1 MKVRPILLVLI
12 LLAGFYYAT
21 THFAST
27 GALAPGLRR
36 CIRAPRRQ
44 PLTRTRPTMSRCL
57 RRTGLRRGE
66 QQNIASTAALPSVVN
81 ITSTEVQWNFFY
93 GRCRRPAGLGLC
105 AEQGRLILTITT

>member
-27 GALAPGLRR
+27 GALAPWIAALHPGASTATVDPNTAYDVSVASA
-36 CIRAPRRQ
+36 APAFDEE
-44 PLTRTRPTMSRCL
+44 
-57 RRTGLRRGE
+57 E
-66 QQNIASTAALPSVVN
+66 QQNIAVYKRALPSVVN

-93 GRCRRPAGLGLC
+93 GRCRRPGRARALC
-105 AEQGRLILTITT
+105 